1 MNQINTGNIIRAT
14 RLRQNITQRELAERI
29 GVSNKA
35 VSKWERGYGAPD
47 LSLVPALA
55 EALGLDTK
63 ALLNGDL
70 GERKAGSG
78 NMKKLKFYVCP
89 CCENLIFSA
98 ENAGISCCGKRL
110 APLSPKSPSAEEA
123 LRVEHDEN
131 ELYITSEHEMTRE
144 HHISFVALLSGD
156 TLVLKKLYSEW
167 NLEMRLPFFAHG
179 KLLRY
184 CNEHGLFIQD
194 V

>member
-14 RLRQNITQRELAERI
+14 RLRQNITQRELAGKI
-29 GVSNKA
+29 GVSDKA
-35 VSKWERGYGAPD
+35 VSKWERG
-47 LSLVPALA
+47 
-55 EALGLDTK
+55 
-63 ALLNGDL
+63 
-70 GERKAGSG
+70 
-78 NMKKLKFYVCP
+78 
-89 CCENLIFSA
+89 
-98 ENAGISCCGKRL
+98 CGKRL

-123 LRVEHDEN
+123 LRVEHDGN

-144 HHISFVALLSGD
+144 HHISFAAFLSGD
-156 TLVLKKLYSEW
+156 TLVLKKLYPEW